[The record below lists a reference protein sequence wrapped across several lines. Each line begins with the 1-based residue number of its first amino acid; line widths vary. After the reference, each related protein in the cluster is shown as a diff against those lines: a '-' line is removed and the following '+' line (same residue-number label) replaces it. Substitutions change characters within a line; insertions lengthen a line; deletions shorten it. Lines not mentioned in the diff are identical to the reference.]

1 LRIKGEE
8 MDNKEEL
15 GFDAVGFG
23 RDRIIRRIIGEL
35 PTFGLPSRRG
45 LFLPELLGLAMLPR
59 GEDLPGGGRPE
70 ADGPVPPLPPVL
82 VLVDPMER
90 EGDEALNERGGPS
103 WGLLEVSSCWLGCL
117 GLNFLGGGWGEGL
130 SVQ

>member
-1 LRIKGEE
+1 MYSFFSKTS
-8 MDNKEEL
+8 N
-15 GFDAVGFG
+15 GF
-23 RDRIIRRIIGEL
+23 
-35 PTFGLPSRRG
+35 PTKHNQPRH
-45 LFLPELLGLAMLPR
+45 LAMLPR
-59 GEDLPGGGRPE
+59 GEDLPGGGLPQ

-103 WGLLEVSSCWLGCL
+103 WGLLEVSSCWGLQWLRAGLKIMRATWLGCL